1 MKIVKRRRQ
10 CVWCALERAEFVM
23 SLFLTNAARAVLQ
36 NYCRVALSLLTTTVP
51 PRSILWDWGRMRVL
65 NLNSPL
71 CDLLLLCFPVQVILF
86 MCVHHENSSG
96 FGAL

>member
-1 MKIVKRRRQ
+1 MKILECRRQ
-10 CVWCALERAEFVM
+10 CVWCVLEHAEFVM
-23 SLFLTNAARAVLQ
+23 SLFLTNAARALSQ
-36 NYCRVALSLLTTTVP
+36 NYCHVALCLLTTTVP

-65 NLNSPL
+65 NLNSLL
-71 CDLLLLCFPVQVILF
+71 CDLLLLCFPVKVILF